1 LSVVKYDRHRFHE
14 RRLSTFSIMDLMQQ
28 GMYLQDMSGRV
39 WVNNDN
45 GYFTPQVFPGEH
57 DVVLATLA
65 QVYSRARVVL
75 DGKRRVVAKR
85 RSRDDRL
92 ARIEYIPK

>member
-1 LSVVKYDRHRFHE
+1 
-14 RRLSTFSIMDLMQQ
+14 MDLMQQ

-45 GYFTPQVFPGEH
+45 GYFTPQVFPGER

>member
-1 LSVVKYDRHRFHE
+1 
-14 RRLSTFSIMDLMQQ
+14 MDLMQQ

-57 DVVLATLA
+57 DVVFATLD

-85 RSRDDRL
+85 RTRDDRL
-92 ARIEYIPK
+92 ARIVYIPK